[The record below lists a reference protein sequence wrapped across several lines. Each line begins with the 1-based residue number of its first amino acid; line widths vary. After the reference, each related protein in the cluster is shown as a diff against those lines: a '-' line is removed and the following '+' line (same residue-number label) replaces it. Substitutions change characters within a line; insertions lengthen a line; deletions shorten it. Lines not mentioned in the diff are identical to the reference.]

1 LGLFIGIAGN
11 LFVSYFMEAFKVVGM
26 SPWDWIV
33 TAFISVV
40 IILIVAFVFYLKI
53 ESLSKSIKKT

>member
-1 LGLFIGIAGN
+1 
-11 LFVSYFMEAFKVVGM
+11 MEAFKVVGM

-40 IILIVAFVFYLKI
+40 IILIVAFIFYLKI